1 MYDITV
7 GAEMVTS
14 VALDQTEIVGM
25 SKSVDV
31 VNSLK
36 VSAGEVLELTC
47 GSGSIKMN
55 KDGKV
60 TITGT
65 EFVFAAS
72 GQVNISGKDVD
83 LN

>member
-1 MYDITV
+1 VI
-7 GAEMVTS
+7 
-14 VALDQTEIVGM
+14 
-25 SKSVDV
+25 
-31 VNSLK
+31 
-36 VSAGEVLELTC
+36 ELTC
-47 GSGSIKMN
+47 GQSSIKMN

-72 GQVNISGKDVD
+72 GQVNIIGKDVD

>member
-1 MYDITV
+1 MI
-7 GAEMVTS
+7 
-14 VALDQTEIVGM
+14 
-25 SKSVDV
+25 
-31 VNSLK
+31 
-36 VSAGEVLELTC
+36 ELTC
-47 GSGSIKMN
+47 GQSSIKMN

-72 GQVNISGKDVD
+72 GQVNIIGKDVD